1 MSSKDNDDRAVN
13 LAAQAV
19 ELVASGRAEDG
30 SRALREAASLAPE
43 NPKVKAAFLKI
54 QSDDSIHTLQK
65 LCGKFV
71 IEQDEE
77 AGKEAL
83 EYLNRSAEVPG
94 DVATKCLDMVI
105 KERKIE
111 SKRLQDE
118 IVAGLLRE
126 SVAAKDALAK
136 LLLDGSTAAFEQ
148 IYGIG
153 DKSANC
159 IAEIVQQPS
168 AWRKQSD
175 REKVEADVFQ
185 LFLAKLLA
193 VGHDDD
199 GKALKGIARLLA
211 TDAGRLHPFIDE
223 EIFEAIL
230 CSLDYR
236 QPAEVR
242 SQATLATAKYLE
254 LSGEKGQTYL
264 VRFIPSYIAKGHG
277 EELVLAF
284 SAAAA
289 VFPLVPRQAAA
300 LFLTE
305 GFLPSL
311 MPLLDKNNKSE
322 KVEQAALNMLSAA
335 CLDSACRAAIKKHCL
350 PWLRQVMSHGKGD
363 RPGLAAVILTKA
375 LDPTMPAR
383 DSSGNN
389 VQERTEV
396 NDLVPMFKKLL
407 ADPRE
412 ANKQNS
418 IEGLAYASIQP
429 TVKEDLIGDRLF
441 LARLMDTLKASQ
453 PGATTIFGAL
463 TLVDHLTRYLPV
475 LSEEQKKM
483 NQLKAYANASK
494 FVTNPD
500 PLEED
505 AAVSRR
511 CKAVVEAGA
520 ITTFVAISSHLS
532 PASTAI
538 VANIMLSLTRT
549 LVLRGTIAQQG
560 GARLLLKNFMAITG
574 ASDLDKQARRAM
586 AQGLA
591 RILISIDPILVFPAA
606 GSPPLT
612 SATRPIISLLT
623 DNESEASEG
632 PRDLLPKFEALLAL
646 TNLASTPSDEATV
659 VIVRQTLAI
668 VEDLL
673 LSNNTMIQRAATEL
687 VCNLMTSFAGI
698 EMFADESKAAD
709 RRLHILLALA
719 DVEDLATRKAAGGAL
734 AALTYYEGAVKG
746 IAAKERGMEILLGL
760 CTDEDQEIVH
770 RGLVCIDNIA
780 QMQEPA
786 GEQARRQ
793 LKDMDC
799 VSILEDIAD
808 GSSNQVMKT
817 TATAIVKE
825 LHAQISK

>member
-43 NPKVKAAFLKI
+43 NPEVKAAFLKI
-54 QSDDSIHTLQK
+54 QSDDSNHTLQK
-65 LCGKFV
+65 LCAKFV
-71 IEQDEE
+71 LEQDEE

-94 DVATKCLDMVI
+94 DVATICLDMLT

-136 LLLDGSTAAFEQ
+136 LLLNGSTAAFEQ
-148 IYGIG
+148 IYRIG
-153 DKSANC
+153 DKSANT

-168 AWRKQSD
+168 AWTKQLD

-199 GKALKGIARLLA
+199 GKALKGIARLLS
-211 TDAGRLHPFIDE
+211 TDTGRLHPFIDE

-311 MPLLDKNNKSE
+311 MPLLDKNKSE

-350 PWLRQVMSHGKGD
+350 PWLRQVMSRGKDD

-375 LDPTMPAR
+375 LDPTLPAR

-412 ANKQNS
+412 ANKQSS
-418 IEGLAYASIQP
+418 IEGLAYASIRP
-429 TVKEDLIGDRLF
+429 TVKEDLVGDRLF
-441 LARLMDTLKASQ
+441 LVRLMDTLKATQ

-463 TLVDHLTRYLPV
+463 TLIDHLTRYLPV

-494 FVTNPD
+494 SVTNPD

-511 CKAVVEAGA
+511 CRAVVEAGA
-520 ITTFVAISSHLS
+520 ITTFVAISNHLS
-532 PASTAI
+532 PASTAV

-549 LVLRGTIAQQG
+549 PALRGTIAQQG
-560 GARLLLKNFMAITG
+560 GARLLLMKYTAIIGT
-574 ASDLDKQARRAM
+574 SDIDKQARRAM

-591 RILISIDPILVFPAA
+591 RILISIDPTLVFPAA

-632 PRDLLPKFEALLAL
+632 PRDLLPRFEALLAL

-687 VCNLMTSFAGI
+687 ICNFMTSSAGI

-734 AALTYYEGAVKG
+734 ATLTYYEGAVKG
-746 IAAKERGMEILLGL
+746 IVTKERGMEILLGL

-770 RGLVCIDNIA
+770 RGLVCIENIA

-786 GEQARRQ
+786 GEQARKQ
-793 LKDMDC
+793 LKDIDG
-799 VSILEDIAD
+799 VSILKDIAD

-817 TATAIVKE
+817 MATAVIGE
-825 LHAQISK
+825 LHAERTK